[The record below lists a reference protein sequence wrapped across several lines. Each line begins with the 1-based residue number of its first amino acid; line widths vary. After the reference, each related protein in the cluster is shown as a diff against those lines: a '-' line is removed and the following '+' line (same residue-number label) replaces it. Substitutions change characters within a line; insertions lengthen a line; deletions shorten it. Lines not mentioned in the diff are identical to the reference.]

1 MKPPKHKPDPRLK
14 KSHAHPDK
22 KKDYRREDFTWQ
34 GELDKHTPVNMEIID
49 WDEVADKS
57 GGTE

>member
-14 KSHAHPDK
+14 KSHPHES

-34 GELDKHTPVNMEIID
+34 AELDKHVPENMEIID
-49 WDEVADKS
+49 WEDVTDKS